1 MITGYDPTSRC
12 LTTGIGSLIEF
23 GRLPDTLVP
32 QENPIGLLAR
42 QRAHAGYQ
50 SRMLREGWERE
61 VQVELAVSV
70 KQIRF
75 VIRGRMDLVRRTP
88 EGIAVIEAKTAPT
101 SPAFLDPFASNPHHV
116 LQLFF
121 YARALEVSG
130 EAPVSASMVY
140 LPMTGRGRSPRE
152 FPIDLL
158 RPDIITAWED
168 LLTGTAEWLL
178 AEDDRRKLQVEAL
191 EAFEFPFYT
200 LRPGQREMAE
210 AVQAAVAGSTCLMVQ
225 APTGTGKTAAVLA
238 GGLRASLP
246 ARLTLFF
253 LTAKNTHKRIVLET
267 ARRLVERGLP
277 IRMIVL
283 TSREGS
289 CARGREIC
297 FPDDCP
303 FANDFSAKVI
313 GSGAMGRLLTQGIIG
328 PESLMEEAVSA
339 GVCPFELGLCIST
352 RCDVVCGDYNYVFDP
367 HVFLRRF
374 FVDRQAAAACAVLVD
389 EAANLPARARDYY
402 SPEVRLSWLRS
413 LDRWRKGRPRSL
425 TKLLRLWLEAFEVWG
440 TLLDANGG
448 TEMELPVGTD
458 LPVSADSWTTL
469 AGKVKDPP
477 REFLHM
483 LRSVGDLARLGPRPD
498 SRFHLLFRREAAD
511 SAVQWFCTDPS
522 GFLSQ
527 RVGTCRSTVAFSAT
541 LSPFEHFRGQLGLP
555 EDATGILS
563 VPYPFPPENLGVWV
577 DPRVDTRWTAR
588 KTSLGLLV
596 RRLEGIYAAA
606 PGTWLVFLPSFVYL
620 ELVRGR
626 LEESGLPVIAQTPG
640 MSSTAREGFLS
651 LLTDGG
657 KLALVVSGG
666 VFAEGVDIRSGQ
678 MRGAVVVGP
687 SLPAMDL
694 RSGLLAS
701 SFEETGTDGFLHASV
716 IPGMV
721 RVVQAAG
728 RLIRSEEERRV
739 LVLMGKRFTRNPYI
753 GLLPPH
759 WFRGGW
765 LPVLSDGLEEIM
777 DFFGGMSEG
786 RRDAP
791 PLGDQRSVGAT
802 WGWEESQG

>member
-1 MITGYDPTSRC
+1 MITGYDPASRC

-32 QENPIGLLAR
+32 QDSPIGLQAR

-61 VQVELAVSV
+61 VQVELAVTV
-70 KQIRF
+70 KGIRF
-75 VIRGRMDLVRRTP
+75 VIRGRMDLIMRTP
-88 EGIAVIEAKTAPT
+88 EGVSVIEAKTTHAP
-101 SPAFLDPFASNPHHV
+101 PAFDDPFASNPHHV

-121 YARALEVSG
+121 YAMALKSSG
-130 EAPVSASMVY
+130 ESSISASMVY
-140 LPMTGRGRSPRE
+140 IPMTGRSRSPRQ
-152 FPIDLL
+152 FPVDLL
-158 RPDIITAWED
+158 RVDINAAWEE
-168 LLTGTAEWLL
+168 LLAGTADWLL
-178 AEDDRRKLQVEAL
+178 SEDERRGRQAEAL
-191 EAFEFPFYT
+191 EGFEFPFET
-200 LRPGQREMAE
+200 FRPGQREMAE
-210 AVQAAVAGSTCLMVQ
+210 AVGDAVAASGCLMVQ

-238 GGLRASLP
+238 GGLRATLP

-253 LTAKNTHKRIVLET
+253 LTAKNTHKRIVVET
-267 ARRLVERGLP
+267 ARMLIGKELH

-283 TSREGS
+283 ASRVEL

-297 FPDDCP
+297 FPDECP
-303 FANDFSAKVI
+303 FAGDFASKVKN
-313 GSGAMGRLLTQGIIG
+313 SRVMDRLLAREIVEPQDLRT
-328 PESLMEEAVSA
+328 EAMLA

-374 FVDRQAAAACAVLVD
+374 FLERQTAASCAVLVD

-402 SPEVRLSWLRS
+402 SPEVRLSWLQA
-413 LDRWRKGRPRSL
+413 LLRWRKGRPRNL
-425 TKLLRLWLEAFEVWG
+425 TKLLRPWMEAFDVWG
-440 TLLDANGG
+440 SLLDAEGG
-448 TEMELPVGTD
+448 SEMELPAGTD
-458 LPVSADSWTTL
+458 LPESAEDWATL

-477 REFLHM
+477 REFLDM
-483 LRSVGDLARLGPRPD
+483 LRTVGDLARLGPKPD
-498 SRFHLLFRREAAD
+498 DRFHLLFRRESSD

-522 GFLSQ
+522 SYLSQ
-527 RVGTCRSTVAFSAT
+527 RIGSCRSTVAFSAT

-563 VPYPFPPENLGVWV
+563 VPYPFPPANLGVWV

-588 KTSLGLLV
+588 RTSLGLLAG
-596 RRLEGIYAAA
+596 RLEGIYRAS
-606 PGTWLVFLPSFVYL
+606 PGTWLVFLPSFAYL
-620 ELVRGR
+620 DLVRNR

-640 MSSTAREGFLS
+640 MSSASREEFLA

-657 KLALVVSGG
+657 RLALVVTGG

-678 MRGAVVVGP
+678 IRGAVVVGP

-701 SFEETGTDGFLHASV
+701 SFEVKGTDGFLHASV
-716 IPGMV
+716 IPGIV

-728 RLIRSEEERRV
+728 RLVRSGEERRV
-739 LVLMGKRFTRNPYI
+739 LVLMGKRFTRSPYI

-759 WFRGGW
+759 WFRSGW
-765 LPVLSDGLEEIM
+765 LPILSDGLGEIG
-777 DFFGGMSEG
+777 DFFRGK
-786 RRDAP
+786 
-791 PLGDQRSVGAT
+791 
-802 WGWEESQG
+802 